1 MDTIRTYYVSADTA
15 GNDSNDGLSTSS
27 PFKTIQKAA
36 NLTNPGDTVLIMNG
50 VYTNTDPFGGIVSI
64 KRSGTSNAPITYK
77 AYPGH
82 SPKLQ
87 SNGWNAISITN
98 GASYIEINGLEL
110 IGNNSNITF
119 AYALSQKDD
128 PYNPKTNGNGII
140 IDGRKNGH
148 PHHISIIN
156 NKIHDFGGGGIA
168 TIQADYVT
176 IDRNEVYNNAW
187 YSVYANSGISNYQ
200 NWQFDS
206 SQGYKMTITNN
217 KVYNNRQYIP
227 WLYGGGKIT
236 DGNGISIDDSR
247 NTQNGSTL
255 GAYSGRTLVEN
266 NIAFQ
271 NGGSGIHTYESDY
284 VDIVNNTAY
293 LNSQSP
299 EIDNGEIFARSS
311 SDVKIINNI
320 LYTIS
325 GKKVNT
331 NYNNTNVTYNYNL
344 YANSTI
350 IPVKGTNDIVA
361 DPQFVNAS
369 IGDFRLQ
376 STSPAIDKGFSWTI
390 LTTDFAGNIRPGGEG
405 NDTLDGKAGADTM
418 IGGVGNDSYY
428 VDNIEDRIT
437 ENLNG
442 GIDTVFSTVS
452 YTLGNNLDNL
462 TLQGTS
468 AIDGTGNA
476 LNNFITG
483 NTAANILT
491 GGAGNDT
498 LYLGLNDGAVD
509 IVNYALND
517 GSDLVYQFVRGVG
530 GDKIQFTG
538 VANID
543 VVTSGANTL
552 LCIGDGTMNNTGFG
566 TGQLLVTLS
575 GITGFTATGINV
587 NLFGT
592 NFLFS

>member
-1 MDTIRTYYVSADTA
+1 
-15 GNDSNDGLSTSS
+15 
-27 PFKTIQKAA
+27 
-36 NLTNPGDTVLIMNG
+36 
-50 VYTNTDPFGGIVSI
+50 
-64 KRSGTSNAPITYK
+64 
-77 AYPGH
+77 
-82 SPKLQ
+82 
-87 SNGWNAISITN
+87 
-98 GASYIEINGLEL
+98 
-110 IGNNSNITF
+110 
-119 AYALSQKDD
+119 
-128 PYNPKTNGNGII
+128 
-140 IDGRKNGH
+140 
-148 PHHISIIN
+148 
-156 NKIHDFGGGGIA
+156 
-168 TIQADYVT
+168 
-176 IDRNEVYNNAW
+176 
-187 YSVYANSGISNYQ
+187 
-200 NWQFDS
+200 
-206 SQGYKMTITNN
+206 
-217 KVYNNRQYIP
+217 
-227 WLYGGGKIT
+227 
-236 DGNGISIDDSR
+236 
-247 NTQNGSTL
+247 
-255 GAYSGRTLVEN
+255 
-266 NIAFQ
+266 
-271 NGGSGIHTYESDY
+271 
-284 VDIVNNTAY
+284 
-293 LNSQSP
+293 
-299 EIDNGEIFARSS
+299 
-311 SDVKIINNI
+311 
-320 LYTIS
+320 
-325 GKKVNT
+325 
-331 NYNNTNVTYNYNL
+331 
-344 YANSTI
+344 
-350 IPVKGTNDIVA
+350 
-361 DPQFVNAS
+361 
-369 IGDFRLQ
+369 
-376 STSPAIDKGFSWTI
+376 
-390 LTTDFAGNIRPGGEG
+390 
-405 NDTLDGKAGADTM
+405 M

-428 VDNIEDRIT
+428 VDNIGDRIT